1 MIKYIFLIII
11 FSFSIAYSDI
21 EDEIYEPDFDQE
33 TLSKQEINYEKNL
46 SFQKLM
52 TCVFKTTDYK
62 RLFRFGLTDDE
73 KFFYRKVILQDQKI
87 KGFADEEIYLARD
100 KDEFYLLIIDKNFN
114 KLNLQINFDKKRS
127 KLDINSN
134 LVDKVN
140 CK

>member
-1 MIKYIFLIII
+1 LIKYIFLIII
-11 FSFSIAYSDI
+11 ISSSFAYGDI

-33 TLSKQEINYEKNL
+33 TLSKKEINYEKNL

>member
-11 FSFSIAYSDI
+11 ISSSFAYGDI

-33 TLSKQEINYEKNL
+33 TLSKKEINYEKNL

-87 KGFADEEIYLARD
+87 KGLGDEEIYLTKD
-100 KDEFYLLIIDKNFN
+100 KDEFYLLIIDRNFN

-127 KLDINSN
+127 KLDINSK

>member
-1 MIKYIFLIII
+1 
-11 FSFSIAYSDI
+11 
-21 EDEIYEPDFDQE
+21 
-33 TLSKQEINYEKNL
+33 
-46 SFQKLM
+46 M